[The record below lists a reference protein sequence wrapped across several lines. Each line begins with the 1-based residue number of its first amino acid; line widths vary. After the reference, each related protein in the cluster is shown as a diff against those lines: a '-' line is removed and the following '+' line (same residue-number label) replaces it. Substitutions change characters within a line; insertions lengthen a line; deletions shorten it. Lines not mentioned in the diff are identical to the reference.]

1 MATSGRD
8 NLDRNWRGQNHQSTV
23 KKAVTYYTKDD
34 NGRYTSVGSLSP
46 GTLMTY
52 IDSLTEDH
60 LKAAFRLST
69 SEDVYYANI
78 DFFVKPLSAQA
89 TATRLTPA
97 SFGLEDKTF
106 SSVTQYYNA
115 VVSAITSRDD
125 IDGELFD
132 YLFELLDYVYNGSG
146 NYTGIDFS
154 NIPWSQI
161 QNYYAEV
168 LGPIACIKRG
178 VLGSV
183 VNTTGIASAKIYM
196 PADSGELYDYKVMF
210 GDIEHKISAKSAR
223 GVSNQVK
230 PQLVIPYI
238 KSFDLLNT
246 TEYAVLQ
253 SLADERERKSVIRG
267 PFYTWQLIQKN
278 NEVTQA
284 CIADILSNYTTGS
297 KSNTKIS
304 DPTIW
309 QNFVNLHIPAK
320 KSKANIKNVTYGELR
335 YKCELLIESW
345 SKTGNQNR
353 VLKEIFQE
361 FLNESRVIYV
371 KMEVSKT
378 TGVASF
384 SASSGTGVSL
394 IRNLSLRSSNYAT
407 RTEDRIGF
415 QVS

>member
-8 NLDRNWRGQNHQSTV
+8 NLDRNWRGQNRQSTV
-23 KKAVTYYTKDD
+23 KKAVTYYSKDD
-34 NGRYTSVGSLSP
+34 SDRYTFVGSLSP
-46 GTLMTY
+46 GTLVTY
-52 IDSLTEDH
+52 VDSLTEDH

-69 SEDVYYANI
+69 GEDVYYANI
-78 DFFVKPLSAQA
+78 DYFVKPGSAQA

-97 SFGLEDKTF
+97 SFGLENKTF
-106 SSVTQYYNA
+106 LSVTEYYNA
-115 VVSAITSRDD
+115 VVNAITSRND

-146 NYTGIDFS
+146 NYTGINLS
-154 NIPWSQI
+154 NIPWGQI

-168 LGPIACIKRG
+168 LGPIACIKKG
-178 VLGSV
+178 VLSSV

-196 PADSGELYDYKVMF
+196 PSDSGELYDYKVMF
-210 GDIEHKISAKSAR
+210 GNIEHKISAKSSR

-238 KSFDLLNT
+238 KSINLMNT
-246 TEYAVLQ
+246 AEYAVLQ
-253 SLADERERKSVIRG
+253 SLANSRNRKAVIWG
-267 PFYTWQLIQKN
+267 AFYTWQMIQKN
-278 NEVTQA
+278 DEITQQ
-284 CIADILSNYTTGS
+284 CISDIVLNYTSSS

-309 QNFVNLHIPAK
+309 QNFINLHIPSK
-320 KSKANIKNVTYGELR
+320 KSETSIKNVTYGELR
-335 YKCELLIESW
+335 YKCEQLIESW
-345 SKTGNQNR
+345 SKTGTQNR
-353 VLKEIFQE
+353 VLKNIFQE

-378 TGVASF
+378 TGIASF
-384 SASSGTGVSL
+384 SASSGEGVSL

-407 RTEDRIGF
+407 RTADRIGF